1 MKNKNEA
8 YIDVAAL
15 SNNYKEIKK
24 ICRGGNVI
32 CVVKADA
39 YGHGA
44 AEVSRLLGEAGCGF
58 FAVSSEAEAA
68 GIRKCEEKH
77 GRYPEILILGHI
89 MPENVPE
96 MIKLGV
102 TCAAVSA
109 ENAAALSEAAST
121 CGGRLKVHV
130 KIDTGMN
137 RLGFS
142 AGDERYA
149 ETVGQIEK
157 ISRDRNLDMCG
168 IFTHFACADGDLS
181 HGAANGNARGMT
193 AVQLS
198 RFERILSRLAEI
210 GVDPG
215 LRHAANSAASL
226 WLPEACFDAVRA
238 GIILYGYMPDGSIDS
253 RFKPVMK
260 FYSTIAHMHTVKKGE
275 SVGYGSAFAAKR
287 DSVIATAA
295 AGYADGVRRD
305 LSSAGCAVET
315 GGMRFPVVGNVCM
328 DQLMFDV
335 TDAEQLPAIG
345 DRVTFFGGDDGS
357 LMLDTASRL
366 STIPYELL
374 CSVSKRV
381 PRIYVTEDGGD
392 GGCGSFLKERTKEL
406 SD

>member
-8 YIDVAAL
+8 YVDTAAL
-15 SNNYKEIKK
+15 LNNYKEIKK
-24 ICRGGNVI
+24 ICCGKNVI

-44 AEVSRLLGEAGCGF
+44 EEVSRLLGEAGCGF

-68 GIRKCEEKH
+68 EIRMCEEKH
-77 GRYPEILILGHI
+77 GRFPEILILGHI

-102 TCAAVSA
+102 TCAAASA
-109 ENAAALSEAAST
+109 ENAADLSEAAAD
-121 CGGRLKVHV
+121 CGGRLKIHI

-137 RLGFS
+137 RLGFP
-142 AGDERYA
+142 ADDERYA
-149 ETVGQIEK
+149 ETVEQIEK
-157 ISRDRNLDMCG
+157 ISRDKNLDMCG
-168 IFTHFACADGDLS
+168 IFTHFARADDDLS
-181 HGAANGNARGMT
+181 SGVTTGKTNSGGEKSDYRQSSARGMT

-198 RFERILSRLAEI
+198 RFERILSRLGEL
-210 GVDPG
+210 GVNPG

-226 WLPEACFDAVRA
+226 WLPEASFDAVRA

-260 FYSTIAHMHTVKKGE
+260 FYSTIAHIHTIKKGE
-275 SVGYGSAFAAKR
+275 SVGYGSAFTAKR
-287 DSVIATAA
+287 DSVIATAS

-305 LSSAGCAVET
+305 LSSSGCTVET

-328 DQLMFDV
+328 DQFMFDV
-335 TDAEQLPAIG
+335 TDAEHLPAPG
-345 DRVTFFGGDDGS
+345 DRVTIFGGDDGS

-366 STIPYELL
+366 STISYELL

-381 PRIYVTEDGGD
+381 PRIYG
-392 GGCGSFLKERTKEL
+392 
-406 SD
+406 